1 MRDEHADFVAHL
13 LDPVESALIQKAM
26 QTSSAFRQMHK
37 STPSSKAPLEKAVN
51 DIIDF
56 KTAAEKGINAGQI
69 KSIIHPALADHVRRE
84 ALKAA
89 DELKRAA

>member
-1 MRDEHADFVAHL
+1 MGEHADFIAHL
-13 LDPVESALIQKAM
+13 LDPQERALIQKAM
-26 QTSSAFRQMHK
+26 QTGDAFHQMNAQN
-37 STPSSKAPLEKAVN
+37 SSKKDALEKAVN

-56 KTAAEKGINAGQI
+56 KTAAEKGIQTGTI

>member
-1 MRDEHADFVAHL
+1 ME
-13 LDPVESALIQKAM
+13 
-26 QTSSAFRQMHK
+26 TSTAFRNLRAQK
-37 STPSSKAPLEKAVN
+37 PSSKDPVEKAVN

-56 KTAAEKGINAGQI
+56 KTAAGKGIQTGKI

-84 ALKAA
+84 AVKFA